1 MEGLGKSEEQ
11 VELVKGSSTGKVRDG
26 KRVACGQNTVTNFP
40 GFAEKLKSSTTGMA
54 GL

>member
-26 KRVACGQNTVTNFP
+26 KRVACG
-40 GFAEKLKSSTTGMA
+40 
-54 GL
+54 